1 METFQVIKKPLV
13 TEKGAVLREIHGTY
27 AFQVDRRANK
37 HQIKGAVEQLFNVH
51 VTQVRTLIVR
61 GKIKRVGRSTGK
73 RSNWKKA
80 LVTLKQGEKIEF
92 FEGV

>member
-13 TEKGAVLREIHGTY
+13 TEKGAVLREVYGTY

>member
-1 METFQVIKKPLV
+1 MNHYQVIKKPLV
-13 TEKGAVLREIHGTY
+13 TEKVMSDKGTGGRY
-27 AFQVDRRANK
+27 AFVVDLKADKNTIRN
-37 HQIKGAVEQLFNVH
+37 AVEKLFKVH
-51 VTQVRTLIVR
+51 VKKVNTSIVR

-80 LVTLKQGEKIEF
+80 LVEIAAGEKIEI